1 MRIKKE
7 AADFLTAFFIC
18 TTCITFLEGIFGM
31 IFFPDMELRYDAFF
45 SPPLFAFFSVLFG
58 LVTKSKKELSVKQV
72 WLRRGIHLL
81 LIEGLVLGLNY
92 SAGAVFEPV
101 VLFALI
107 ISIVVVFAAVY
118 VIMWIYDKRS
128 AAMFNEKLKQ
138 FQSKALE

>member
-18 TTCITFLEGIFGM
+18 TTCITFLEGILGM
-31 IFFPDMELRYDAFF
+31 LFFPDMKLGYDAFF
-45 SPPLFAFFSVLFG
+45 SPPFFAFFSVLFG
-58 LVTKSKKELSVKQV
+58 LVTKSKKELTVKQV

-101 VLFALI
+101 VLFVLI
-107 ISIVVVFAAVY
+107 LSIAVVFAAVY
-118 VIMWIYDKRS
+118 AIMWVNDRRS

-138 FQSKALE
+138 YQSKALE